1 MNMKHKL
8 RYDEDNQ
15 IVVIEFTSDFLFSDV
30 EPMFQKVMQLL
41 EGKPFRQLLVVL
53 TGKHTVENRDT
64 REATSQ
70 ALNTTKITEVAFVGG
85 TAATRMLARVLIKTG
100 IIKINGN
107 FFSNVGE
114 AIEWLKSKR

>member
-1 MNMKHKL
+1 MKHKL
-8 RYDEDNQ
+8 HYDEDNRV
-15 IVVIEFTSDFLFSDV
+15 VVIGFTSDFLLNDV

-41 EGKPFRQLLVVL
+41 EGKPFRQLLVLL
-53 TGKHTVENRDT
+53 TGKHTIENRET

-70 ALNTTKITEVAFVGG
+70 ALTTTKITEVAFVGG
-85 TAATRMLARVLIKTG
+85 TAATRMLAKVLIKTG

-107 FFSNVGE
+107 FFPNSEE